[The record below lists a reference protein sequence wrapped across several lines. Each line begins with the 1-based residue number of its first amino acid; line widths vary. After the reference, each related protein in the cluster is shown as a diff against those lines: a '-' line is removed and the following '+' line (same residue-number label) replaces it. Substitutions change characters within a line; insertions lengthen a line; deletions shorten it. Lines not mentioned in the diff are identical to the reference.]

1 MSKTKVETIEQVVE
15 VVVRR
20 TAGRILV
27 WDRGLPSVVP
37 RGSLARGT
45 PEAMA
50 ELVVA
55 GEYVAEGWT
64 PGPAELEAAAER
76 VIARLDGDRRRVGW
90 SVAPWVEAHKRVYE
104 SVVGYL
110 GGQK

>member
-1 MSKTKVETIEQVVE
+1 MSKTKVEQEPAE

-20 TAGRILV
+20 TAGRVLQ
-27 WDRGLPSVVP
+27 WDGGLPKVVP

-50 ELVVA
+50 ELVVT
-55 GEYVAEGWT
+55 GEYVGEGWT
-64 PGPAELEAAAER
+64 PAPAELVAAAER

-90 SVAPWVEAHKRVYE
+90 AVAPWVEAHKRVYE

-110 GGQK
+110 GGQE